1 MAANTDRLDPSTELK
16 SQLDE
21 AFKDASRKAN
31 FWWTMY
37 LFVRACIIIFSV
49 LTSASASNAIPI
61 FGDGNQLKAYFGLV
75 VVLLT
80 SFDAWIKAD
89 IKYHI
94 HYEANDTYARLSR
107 KLSRFPSPKSADD
120 PDYLKRLEQIG
131 DEFELAN
138 ERRAAGTV

>member
-1 MAANTDRLDPSTELK
+1 MAANTDRLDPYTGLK

-31 FWWTMY
+31 FWKTMY
-37 LFVRACIIIFSV
+37 LIVRACMIIFSV

-61 FGDGNQLKAYFGLV
+61 LGDGQLRAFFGLV

-107 KLSRFPSPKSADD
+107 KLSRFPLPKGPDD

-131 DEFELAN
+131 DEFDLAN